1 MTKSSSNPDVQ
12 SLRGYP
18 SGFYA
23 SRPRE
28 RSERE
33 RQNETLAPRSTRYI
47 PNGAVPMA
55 VLEYGIA
62 LVPADGI
69 EWKSMA

>member
-1 MTKSSSNPDVQ
+1 MCRVCAVTPA
-12 SLRGYP
+12 
-18 SGFYA
+18 GFYA

-33 RQNETLAPRSTRYI
+33 RQKRRLPPRSARYI